1 MTLVAEGDAGRLEDF
16 LQTGATT
23 SALVQIKSFMEE
35 AQKKPEGI
43 MTKEDI
49 VKAAIEPLEKSA
61 ADTWRRIHMREDKEK
76 NELTMLMEEVTF
88 NRKKQ
93 EDIIAEAQSQL
104 AGATKE
110 VATQSNELTQTSA
123 TLTDDQTFLKEMTK
137 NCNSKAKA
145 WDQRSK
151 MRSEELT
158 ALTTALFIV
167 KGKVAEK
174 VSPGKTVRLLSLKK
188 ATKKEHQP
196 QMTKT

>member
-16 LQTGATT
+16 LQTGTGS

-93 EDIIAEAQSQL
+93 EDIIAEAQSKI
-104 AGATKE
+104 ADTSKEIGA
-110 VATQSNELTQTSA
+110 QSKDLTETSA
-123 TLTDDQTFLKEMTK
+123 TLTDDQEYLKQMTN
-137 NCNSKAKA
+137 NCNQKSKA

-151 MRSEELT
+151 MRTEELT
-158 ALTTALFIV
+158 ALTSALFIV

-174 VSPGKTVRLLSLKK
+174 VSSGKTVRLLSLKK
-188 ATKKEHQP
+188 AAKKEHQP